1 MRTRRHRSSGSG
13 SARPPSGSWSRPP
26 MASGGGSSSPWRW
39 RRSRSSCCSTS
50 RSRAS
55 PRPNG
60 RPFARY
66 STPSRARS
74 SSRAR
79 APRWSPTRAPG
90 RCTLATEALDVS
102 GIDAYYGDSHVLHAV
117 SFALKGGRLLGLLG
131 RNGAGKTTCMA
142 TIMGFLKPRRGSISL
157 YGEDV
162 AGLAPDVIARKGICL
177 VPQGR
182 RMFRT
187 LTVRENLMVAAQA
200 RKNGGSGW
208 SIDRVFQLFPRL
220 SERHAQLAG
229 SLSGGEQQM
238 LAIGRALMGNPRV
251 LLMDEPSEG
260 LAPQLVAEVG
270 RTIAQL
276 KAEGQSIVLVE
287 QNIKLTLDLADDI
300 VMINTGRVVFRGT
313 AGEIKL
319 DDAIVSQHLGVF

>member
-1 MRTRRHRSSGSG
+1 M
-13 SARPPSGSWSRPP
+13 
-26 MASGGGSSSPWRW
+26 
-39 RRSRSSCCSTS
+39 
-50 RSRAS
+50 
-55 PRPNG
+55 
-60 RPFARY
+60 
-66 STPSRARS
+66 
-74 SSRAR
+74 
-79 APRWSPTRAPG
+79 
-90 RCTLATEALDVS
+90 ATEALAIS
-102 GIDAYYGDSHVLHAV
+102 GVDAYYGDSHVLHGV
-117 SFALKGGRLLGLLG
+117 SFSLQPGRLLGLLG
-131 RNGAGKTTCMA
+131 RNGAGKTTCMH
-142 TIMGFLKPRRGSISL
+142 TIMGLLKPRRGTISL
-157 YGEDV
+157 YDEPV

-182 RMFRT
+182 RVFRT
-187 LTVRENLMVAAQA
+187 LTVRENLMVAARSRA
-200 RKNGGSGW
+200 DGGGGAGW

-287 QNIKLTLDLADDI
+287 QNIKLTLDLSDDI
-300 VMINTGRVVFRGT
+300 VIVNTGQVVFQGT
-313 AGEIKL
+313 SDRIKL

>member
-1 MRTRRHRSSGSG
+1 M
-13 SARPPSGSWSRPP
+13 
-26 MASGGGSSSPWRW
+26 
-39 RRSRSSCCSTS
+39 
-50 RSRAS
+50 
-55 PRPNG
+55 
-60 RPFARY
+60 
-66 STPSRARS
+66 
-74 SSRAR
+74 
-79 APRWSPTRAPG
+79 
-90 RCTLATEALDVS
+90 ATEALEIA
-102 GIDAYYGDSHVLHAV
+102 GIDTYYGDSHVLHGV
-117 SFALKGGRLLGLLG
+117 SFALKPGRLLGLLG
-131 RNGAGKTTCMA
+131 RNGAGKTTCMS

-157 YGEDV
+157 YGEPV

-187 LTVRENLMVAAQA
+187 LTVRENLMVAAQ
-200 RKNGGSGW
+200 RLKNGGGGGPGW
-208 SIDRVFQLFPRL
+208 SIERVFQLFSRL
-220 SERHAQLAG
+220 QERHAQVAG

-287 QNIKLTLDLADDI
+287 QNIKLTLNLADDVVI
-300 VMINTGRVVFRGT
+300 INTGQVVFQGT
-313 AGEIKL
+313 ADQIKL
-319 DDAIVSQHLGVF
+319 NDAMISQHLGVF

>member
-1 MRTRRHRSSGSG
+1 M
-13 SARPPSGSWSRPP
+13 
-26 MASGGGSSSPWRW
+26 
-39 RRSRSSCCSTS
+39 
-50 RSRAS
+50 
-55 PRPNG
+55 
-60 RPFARY
+60 
-66 STPSRARS
+66 
-74 SSRAR
+74 
-79 APRWSPTRAPG
+79 
-90 RCTLATEALDVS
+90 ATEALAISD
-102 GIDAYYGDSHVLHAV
+102 IDTYYGDSHVLHGV
-117 SFALKGGRLLGLLG
+117 SFSLQPGRLLGLLG

-142 TIMGFLKPRRGSISL
+142 TIMGFLKPRGGSISL
-157 YGEDV
+157 YGEPV

-187 LTVRENLMVAAQA
+187 LTVRENLMVAAQSQ
-200 RKNGGSGW
+200 KKDNGAGW
-208 SIDRVFQLFPRL
+208 SIDRVYQTFPRL
-220 SERHAQLAG
+220 AERHAQVAG

-287 QNIKLTLDLADDI
+287 QNIKLTLDLADDVVI
-300 VMINTGRVVFRGT
+300 INTGRVVFRGP
-313 AGEIKL
+313 ASGIRL